1 MKFNVL
7 LSLLLLHNIM
17 AFELHVQPSIRKATG
32 NVHKY
37 DSHQI
42 SSKHRQT
49 ENKDEKLQKWR
60 RSELQKLANIFAGK
74 LLNDPNFANME
85 FVEQSASKYYLDVDS
100 LDKVF
105 KKMETNGLA
114 LRTQIY
120 EEIKTAGLLE
130 DKGDIKEVLRVSPIF
145 KEMSQREKHN
155 LRITDQKVAQKIQ
168 QNNMI
173 NGSKMSTPRGWKT
186 FANLSEIKNHKSHEK
201 NDWNLHK
208 MTEEKAMIEQKYLKK
223 KQKSKVYKEKGRT
236 MKKELEGQEKE
247 ISDLKRSEVYYK
259 VKCEQLEKELE
270 NREKELNQLKKNEH
284 LYTEKNQ
291 RMEKELAM
299 KEKEIIELKNG
310 GAAATAPNR
319 GGIFNKL
326 FGGGP
331 EEEANRVDT
340 LNSKLAAKQH
350 ELHNLDRDISTKLR
364 QLKNIE
370 AEIGQT
376 NNVGQNHTEGTPIK
390 WKKVSFADS
399 GLSPNYQQNIDQNFM
414 KVITSKEKN
423 DASAAENDEETSVI
437 KTPRRIVTL
446 NKRKP
451 SRNSSAPDYEADA
464 ETKAVDSKAS
474 RRVGTLNK
482 RNQSK
487 TIPDYEADSENE
499 AANPKGQ
506 PNLRIYYDTLRQQS
520 ASKTHDEIHSSRVGV
535 LSPSWARKTSIK
547 KKFE

>member
-1 MKFNVL
+1 MKFYVL
-7 LSLLLLHNIM
+7 LSLLLLHNII

-32 NVHKY
+32 NDV
-37 DSHQI
+37 S
-42 SSKHRQT
+42 R
-49 ENKDEKLQKWR
+49 DEKLQKWR

-74 LLNDPNFANME
+74 LLSDPNFANTQ

-168 QNNMI
+168 QTNMI
-173 NGSKMSTPRGWKT
+173 NGSKVSTPRQT
-186 FANLSEIKNHKSHEK
+186 HE
-201 NDWNLHK
+201 WNLHK
-208 MTEEKAMIEQKYLKK
+208 MTEEKAMFEQKYLKK

-236 MKKELEGQEKE
+236 LKKKLESREKE
-247 ISDLKRSEVYYK
+247 ISELKRSEMYYK
-259 VKCEQLEKELE
+259 VKSERLEKELE

-284 LYTEKNQ
+284 LYSEKNQ

-299 KEKEIIELKNG
+299 KEKEITELKNG
-310 GAAATAPNR
+310 DVAATAPNR

-326 FGGGP
+326 FGGGA

-340 LNSKLAAKQH
+340 LNSTLAAKQH

-370 AEIGQT
+370 AEIG
-376 NNVGQNHTEGTPIK
+376 HTGTPIK
-390 WKKVSFADS
+390 LKKVSFADS
-399 GLSPNYQQNIDQNFM
+399 GSISNHQQKMDQSFM
-414 KVITSKEKN
+414 NVITSKEKN

-446 NKRKP
+446 TKRKP
-451 SRNSSAPDYEADA
+451 SRTSSATDYEADS
-464 ETKAVDSKAS
+464 ETKAVDSKTP
-474 RRVGTLNK
+474 RLTLTK
-482 RNQSK
+482 RNQ
-487 TIPDYEADSENE
+487 IPDYEADSENE

-506 PNLRIYYDTLRQQS
+506 SKRRIYYDTSRQQS
-520 ASKTHDEIHSSRVGV
+520 ASKKHDDIYASRVGV

>member
-130 DKGDIKEVLRVSPIF
+130 DKGDIKE
-145 KEMSQREKHN
+145 
-155 LRITDQKVAQKIQ
+155 
-168 QNNMI
+168 
-173 NGSKMSTPRGWKT
+173 
-186 FANLSEIKNHKSHEK
+186 
-201 NDWNLHK
+201 
-208 MTEEKAMIEQKYLKK
+208 
-223 KQKSKVYKEKGRT
+223 
-236 MKKELEGQEKE
+236 
-247 ISDLKRSEVYYK
+247 
-259 VKCEQLEKELE
+259 
-270 NREKELNQLKKNEH
+270 
-284 LYTEKNQ
+284 
-291 RMEKELAM
+291 
-299 KEKEIIELKNG
+299 NG

-474 RRVGTLNK
+474 RRLIRKMKLQTQRG
-482 RNQSK
+482 NQTSVFIMILYDNRVLRK
-487 TIPDYEADSENE
+487 HMMKFIPAELEFYRHRGLEKLQLRKNSNE
-499 AANPKGQ
+499 LFG
-506 PNLRIYYDTLRQQS
+506 S
-520 ASKTHDEIHSSRVGV
+520 
-535 LSPSWARKTSIK
+535 
-547 KKFE
+547 